1 MKPLK
6 TYGVFVKVFV
16 LGETEYDAIETL
28 NEALDSSDLLDQDG
42 VLGFNPSE
50 TDDVDENEED

>member
-16 LGETEYDAIETL
+16 LGENEQEAVETL
-28 NEALDSSDLLDQDG
+28 NEALDSSDLINQDG
-42 VLGFNPSE
+42 VLGFNPAE
-50 TDDVDENEED
+50 NEDVDETEED

>member
-16 LGETEYDAIETL
+16 LGENEHDAIETL